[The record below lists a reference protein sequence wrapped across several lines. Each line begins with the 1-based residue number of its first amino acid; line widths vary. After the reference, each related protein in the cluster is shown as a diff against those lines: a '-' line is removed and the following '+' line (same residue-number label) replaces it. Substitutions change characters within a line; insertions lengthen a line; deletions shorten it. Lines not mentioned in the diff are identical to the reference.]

1 MTSSS
6 SIAIKISNTG
16 TISIIRLIHLS
27 IVNRI
32 SIISRI
38 LNLRSW
44 LLVLRSGNN
53 ISINN
58 GSGNSSNISHL
69 IFIASLILSI
79 SSSTKEILLISAR
92 GSDNNISSSASI
104 TVELLNKSNRG
115 RLILILVAVSTD
127 SSIGNLISI
136 TNRSKYRGLIII

>member
-1 MTSSS
+1 M
-6 SIAIKISNTG
+6 
-16 TISIIRLIHLS
+16 S

-32 SIISRI
+32 SIISRV
-38 LNLRSW
+38 LNLRTR
-44 LLVLRSGNN
+44 LLVLRLGNN

-58 GSGNSSNISHL
+58 GSGNSSNSSHL

-115 RLILILVAVSTD
+115 KLILTLVAVSTD
-127 SSIGNLISI
+127 SSIGNLISS
-136 TNRSKYRGLIII
+136 TNRSKYRGIIII